1 MTSSQ
6 SSENDVWILTL
17 EGELDHPVIGVFD
30 NRKAADEG
38 ADLYSSTCQGTQV
51 NYTAYTMNALVGN
64 WPNDE

>member
-6 SSENDVWILTL
+6 SSENEVWILTL

-38 ADLYSSTCQGTQV
+38 ADLYASTFQGTQV
-51 NYTAYTMNALVGN
+51 NYTAYTINTLVGN
-64 WPNDE
+64 WDDE